1 MVYMKRTEKYPISLL
16 FNIWQ
21 SKYYLTARCI
31 RCVIIRPE
39 FISNA
44 FEIDFF

>member
-1 MVYMKRTEKYPISLL
+1 MVYMKGTEKYFISLL

-31 RCVIIRPE
+31 RCVTIRPE
-39 FISNA
+39 SISNA
-44 FEIDFF
+44 FEIDLF